1 MFPALF
7 GFLSGEVAGSATDH
21 RSIRKKF
28 WKNAVFFVLGFSIT
42 MVVLG
47 IIASFIGEAV
57 SSVVGT
63 VKVISG
69 IILLFLGLHQMRLF
83 HLKFL
88 PKFTKLETVAANQV
102 GAVKPGYLRSFVA
115 GLVIAPGWGQIFLGS
130 VLLVVAVN
138 GNLVLNILQMIAYSL
153 GFSLMFFITFI
164 FGEPLRRLYQ
174 KLGDKAKRI
183 EQFGGAML
191 VFVAL
196 LMISGKLNWIT
207 DLANWKGGLLVRNF
221 IDLF

>member
-1 MFPALF
+1 MIPALF
-7 GFLSGEVAGSATDH
+7 GYLSGEVAGSAADN
-21 RSIRKKF
+21 RSIQKRF
-28 WKNAVFFVLGFSIT
+28 WKNAVLFVLGFSVT
-42 MVVLG
+42 MVILG
-47 IIASFIGEAV
+47 IIASFVGEAV
-57 SSVVGT
+57 SSVVGP
-63 VKVISG
+63 VKVVAG

-83 HLKFL
+83 SLKFL
-88 PKFTKLETVAANQV
+88 PKLTKLEIAAANQV
-102 GAVKPGYLRSFVA
+102 GSVKPGYLRSFVA
-115 GLVIAPGWGQIFLGS
+115 GMVIAPGWGQIFLGS

-138 GNLVLNILQMIAYSL
+138 GNLVVNILQMIAYSL

-164 FGEPLRRLYQ
+164 FAAPLRRLYQ
-174 KLGDKAKRI
+174 RLGDKATRVQ
-183 EQFGGAML
+183 QFGGAML